1 MSKETINSFVQS
13 LTNDDYNIIELVLA
27 AFKFAD
33 GNEELKKLVEGSSK
47 IVNIRA
53 LVERAICT
61 IYAHNDEV
69 KDKYLVFVAEVFSDS
84 YDMGMIIS
92 MIMKTI
98 DEVSAV
104 THMTGAEKK
113 AKANE
118 VFEAIIA
125 ISPLEENQKKL
136 ANLAFDGIVEAI
148 IWAKHGGLKKVKK
161 GCKKY
166 LCCK

>member
-1 MSKETINSFVQS
+1 MSKEVSDSFVAS
-13 LTNDDYNIIELVLA
+13 LTNDDYNIIELLLA
-27 AFKFAD
+27 AFKFAEGKED
-33 GNEELKKLVEGSSK
+33 LQGLVEGASK

-61 IYAHNDEV
+61 IYAHQDDV
-69 KDKYLVFVAEVFSDS
+69 KDRYLVFVAEVFTDS
-84 YDMGMIIS
+84 YDLGMIIS
-92 MIMKTI
+92 VIMKTV
-98 DEVSAV
+98 DEISAV
-104 THMTGAEKK
+104 KNMTGAEKK

-125 ISPLEENQKKL
+125 ISPLEAHQKQL
-136 ANLAFDGIVEAI
+136 ANFAFDGVVEAI